1 MTYALALGCV
11 LFLCITLNLALNS
24 AEDRNIYSGV
34 DIVAGPGWIT
44 SRRIKNIESAL
55 KTTYSGLWKDL
66 AYVSRSLEA
75 QMGLTLDAS
84 VRNHGTKLELSD
96 MAKMGSTKVYPFA
109 LNAAN
114 FYFDDSFK
122 VDFNANDYN

>member
-24 AEDRNIYSGV
+24 AEDRNIYSNV
-34 DIVAGPGWIT
+34 DIVAGPGWIN

-66 AYVSRSLEA
+66 AYLSRSLEA

-96 MAKMGSTKVYPFA
+96 MAKMGSIKVYPFA

-114 FYFDDSFK
+114 FYFDDSI
-122 VDFNANDYN
+122 